1 MKKLRMHNFLRSR
14 RMAEIPSRRRHKLA
28 LIDSIAADIARAW
41 DGRNALPVA
50 TQFGLPARCVYT
62 AILMLDAELT
72 WLISLQ
78 QACVELSPTQTA
90 RLAELLN
97 LFPGACLPHQDR
109 AFGIAAQTPAV
120 GEGLQCLCRAQPGG
134 TSQSTAQGPQ
144 L

>member
-1 MKKLRMHNFLRSR
+1 
-14 RMAEIPSRRRHKLA
+14 MAEIPSRRRHKLA
-28 LIDSIAADIARAW
+28 VIDSIAADIARAW
-41 DGRNALPVA
+41 NGRNAQRVA

-72 WLISLQ
+72 WLLSLQ
-78 QACVELSPTQTA
+78 QACIELSPTQSG

-97 LFPGACLPHQDR
+97 LFPGARLPHQDR
-109 AFGIAAQTPAV
+109 AFRTAAQTPVA

-144 L
+144 Q

>member
-1 MKKLRMHNFLRSR
+1 MRESL
-14 RMAEIPSRRRHKLA
+14 
-28 LIDSIAADIARAW
+28 AADIARAW
-41 DGRNALPVA
+41 NGRNALGVA

-72 WLISLQ
+72 WLLSLQ

-90 RLAELLN
+90 RLAALLD
-97 LFPGACLPHQDR
+97 LFPGERLPHQDR
-109 AFGIAAQTPAV
+109 VFGTAAQTPVAV
-120 GEGLQCLCRAQPGG
+120 EGLQCPCRAQPGG

>member
-1 MKKLRMHNFLRSR
+1 M
-14 RMAEIPSRRRHKLA
+14 
-28 LIDSIAADIARAW
+28 ADIYAEDIKRAW
-41 DGRNALPVA
+41 NGRNAHHVA

-72 WLISLQ
+72 WLLSLQ
-78 QACVELSPTQTA
+78 QACVELSPTQSA

-97 LFPGACLPHQDR
+97 LFPGVRLPHQDR
-109 AFGIAAQTPAV
+109 VFHTAAQTPAA